1 MRRDEDYMGSRVIE
15 VAKKTERTTQEKVH
29 GHSKSRER
37 TRTKAGRYKESK
49 KLKGNGYPRREEA
62 ES

>member
-1 MRRDEDYMGSRVIE
+1 MGSRVIE

-37 TRTKAGRYKESK
+37 TRTKAGRYKELK